1 MKPRFGLDD
10 PVPTFAGSLADRNT
24 TEAELVDL
32 DETEEHGPR
41 LEDGP
46 LALIWLPRSASSKSF
61 PLSPG
66 KYRVG
71 RARSRVLPPL
81 DLEIEDEA
89 VSRVHA
95 TLDVLEGGKVL
106 VEDKKSTNGVRVN
119 NVRITQATEL
129 RPGDVLMVG
138 NTRLRLVG
146 RP

>member
-10 PVPTFAGSLADRNT
+10 PVPTFAGSLAERNT
-24 TEAELVDL
+24 TEAEFVDL
-32 DETEEHGPR
+32 DETEDHGPR
-41 LEDGP
+41 PEDGP
-46 LALIWLPRSASSKSF
+46 LALIFLPRSAATRAF

-81 DLEIEDEA
+81 DLEIDDEA
-89 VSRVHA
+89 VSRFHA
-95 TLDVLEGGKVL
+95 TIDVLEGGKVL

-119 NVRITQATEL
+119 NVRIAEVTEL